1 MKQQDVSFFWD
12 GDDLVIAIHNARPD
26 AAAFV
31 SALLMAG
38 GVQAG
43 DSTAEPV
50 PASPYPA
57 PKAARAAQIP
67 QDDTALEMEPGQETV
82 AKAGAE
88 AKADA
93 GPDNAADIHTGP
105 CPETRGDSRTDI
117 VRQVRE
123 ALETTDPED
132 YLDTKNADGAFRE
145 LSLYW
150 ASRDPFRHKEVSI
163 ALTKYMT
170 SRFAGVED
178 AEDYAEK
185 LSDRGVNK
193 FLHCFA
199 SAYRDEEQELL
210 RKADMSQ
217 KREFIAKLIRRCQ
230 KQKKATKMSEKE
242 GKA

>member
-38 GVQAG
+38 GAQAG

-50 PASPYPA
+50 PAEPYPA
-57 PKAARAAQIP
+57 PKAAGSAK
-67 QDDTALEMEPGQETV
+67 ALQKDAVPEMAPEQETA
-82 AKAGAE
+82 AKAVAE

-93 GPDNAADIHTGP
+93 GPDSAADIHTGP
-105 CPETRGDSRTDI
+105 RPEAHGDSRTDI

-123 ALETTDPED
+123 ALETTDPAD
-132 YLDTKNADGAFRE
+132 YLDTKNADEAFRE

-150 ASRDPFRHKEVSI
+150 ASRDPFRHKDVSI
-163 ALTKYMT
+163 ALTEYMT
-170 SRFAGVED
+170 SRFAEVDD
-178 AEDYAEK
+178 AESYAGK

-193 FLHCFA
+193 FLYCFA

-230 KQKKATKMSEKE
+230 KQKKAKTMSEKE